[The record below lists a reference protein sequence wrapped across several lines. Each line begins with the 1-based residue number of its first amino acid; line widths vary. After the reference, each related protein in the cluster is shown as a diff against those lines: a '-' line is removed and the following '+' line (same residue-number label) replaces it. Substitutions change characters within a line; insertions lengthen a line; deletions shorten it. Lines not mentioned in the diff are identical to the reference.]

1 MRDSYIE
8 MLKALNIE
16 DKDFINWGIKELLP
30 EKSWLRKS
38 GKI

>member
-16 DKDFINWGIKELLP
+16 DKYFINWGIKEIKELLP
-30 EKSWLRKS
+30 EKKV
-38 GKI
+38 G